1 MGERGKDNFYPS
13 KMDFFGLFQMPSF
26 KCCMM
31 LEQIDSFFK
40 GSLSGFFG
48 NSISKWQRVYEAKVI
63 GEGKACQKEK
73 GENSTPCFT
82 TTTMLVH

>member
-1 MGERGKDNFYPS
+1 MIF
-13 KMDFFGLFQMPSF
+13 LTIVQMPIF

-48 NSISKWQRVYEAKVI
+48 NSSSKWQRVYEAKVI

-73 GENSTPCFT
+73 GENSTSYFT
-82 TTTMLVH
+82 PPLFLFLPIKCIPVLQ

>member
-31 LEQIDSFFK
+31 LEQIDSPFFK
-40 GSLSGFFG
+40 DISGFFG
-48 NSISKWQRVYEAKVI
+48 NSSSKWQRVYEAKVI
-63 GEGKACQKEK
+63 GEGKA
-73 GENSTPCFT
+73 
-82 TTTMLVH
+82 